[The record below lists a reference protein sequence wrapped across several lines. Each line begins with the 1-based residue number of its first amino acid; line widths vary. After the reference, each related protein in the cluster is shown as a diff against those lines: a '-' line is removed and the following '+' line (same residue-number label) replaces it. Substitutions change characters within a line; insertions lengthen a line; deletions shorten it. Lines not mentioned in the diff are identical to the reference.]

1 MLTAFAA
8 AAQHSPAAYSQELFA
23 AATEF
28 LWEGLGQLEPCGLA
42 DVAAAY
48 AAVQHY
54 DDDED
59 FFNGVAAAALQR
71 LQVGTLLRCLALHT
85 ASDAPRSLPQ
95 LAELLPVFI
104 TSSLLQNLSTEPFLL
119 PAGICFDCCMPR
131 SWP

>member
-1 MLTAFAA
+1 LYAAQAVPVLYNRLGQLTPKELLRVLSAFAA

-59 FFNGVAAAALQR
+59 FFNGLTAAALQQ
-71 LQVGTLLRCLALHT
+71 LQVRDDVYRFYRLYLNMRTDNER
-85 ASDAPRSLPQ
+85 
-95 LAELLPVFI
+95 
-104 TSSLLQNLSTEPFLL
+104 
-119 PAGICFDCCMPR
+119 
-131 SWP
+131 

>member
-1 MLTAFAA
+1 MLLAFAA
-8 AAQHSPAAYSQELFA
+8 AAQHSPSAYSQELFA

-71 LQVGTLLRCLALHT
+71 LQVGVATALSCTADGLCCRALR
-85 ASDAPRSLPQ
+85 LP
-95 LAELLPVFI
+95 
-104 TSSLLQNLSTEPFLL
+104 STCAVSPGQ
-119 PAGICFDCCMPR
+119 PYR
-131 SWP
+131 SWATTSICAGNFC

>member
-71 LQVGTLLRCLALHT
+71 LQVGSCCTVLHGNGVWDS
-85 ASDAPRSLPQ
+85 ALPQ
-95 LAELLPVFI
+95 RHQHLCCVNHILTALEPPPSNALAIF
-104 TSSLLQNLSTEPFLL
+104 
-119 PAGICFDCCMPR
+119 C
-131 SWP
+131 